1 MANVIGSPSRYVQGR
16 GELAHLYEHCEKYGK
31 DLFVLVSA
39 SGKKRVEGKIAQSVE
54 GTGAKVVYE
63 TFNGECSQKEID
75 RVVEVFKASGCSV
88 VVGIGG
94 GKIDDT
100 AKAAAYYAGAPV
112 VIVPT
117 IASTDA
123 PCSALSVIYTD
134 EGVFDR
140 YLFLPANP
148 TVVLVDTDIVAAAPP
163 ACWCPAWATH
173 WPLTLRP
180 GPARPPVHPTVWAAS
195 DAGRHEPG
203 LVHETLLA
211 DGLKAKLA
219 VERHVCTTA
228 VENVIEANTYLSGVG
243 FESGGL
249 AGAHAIH
256 NGLTAIPETHSL
268 YHGEKV
274 AFGTLV
280 QLVLENAPLEELEEV
295 LEFCTEVGLPTTLA
309 DLGVE
314 NPTQEQLMEV
324 AEAGLRRRRHP
335 AQHALPG
342 GRRQRIRS
350 HSGGGRAGQILHRL
364 LSKMRFYGGFPVL
377 GKLLFVYS
385 GRNLESVVQQCHL
398 TNRNCSYILRT
409 KEEYGG
415 QNGPQNGGNNDKSL
429 AVGGAGDRH
438 NLRHDQP
445 GVGHGVPDSKKDE
458 RGDAAHL
465 SGLCSRCNDCGFGVE
480 PADSG
485 Y

>member
-39 SGKKRVEGKIAQSVE
+39 SGKKRVEAKIAQSVE
-54 GTGAKVVYE
+54 GTGANVVYE

-75 RVVEVFKASGCSV
+75 RVVEAFKASGCSV

-94 GKIDDT
+94 GKIHDT

-148 TVVLVDTDIVAAAPP
+148 TVVLVDTDIVAAAPARLLVSGMGDALATYFEAR
-163 ACWCPAWATH
+163 ACQASGASNCVGGKV
-173 WPLTLRP
+173 TLAAMSL
-180 GPARPPVHPTVWAAS
+180 AR
-195 DAGRHEPG
+195 
-203 LVHETLLA
+203 LCYETLLA

-219 VERHVCTTA
+219 VERHVCTKA

-324 AEAGLRRRRHP
+324 AKLAC
-335 AQHALPG
+335 ADADT
-342 GRRQRIRS
+342 
-350 HSGGGRAGQILHRL
+350 LHN
-364 LSKMRFYGGFPVL
+364 MPFPVDADSVYAAILAADEL
-377 GKLLFVYS
+377 GKYY
-385 GRNLESVVQQCHL
+385 
-398 TNRNCSYILRT
+398 T
-409 KEEYGG
+409 
-415 QNGPQNGGNNDKSL
+415 
-429 AVGGAGDRH
+429 
-438 NLRHDQP
+438 
-445 GVGHGVPDSKKDE
+445 
-458 RGDAAHL
+458 
-465 SGLCSRCNDCGFGVE
+465 DC
-480 PADSG
+480 
-485 Y
+485 

>member
-54 GTGAKVVYE
+54 GTDAKVVYE

-75 RVVEVFKASGCSV
+75 RVVEAFKASGCSV

-94 GKIDDT
+94 GKIHDT

-134 EGVFDR
+134 EGVFER

-148 TVVLVDTDIVAAAPP
+148 TVVLVDTDIVAAAPARLLVSGMGDALATYFEAR
-163 ACWCPAWATH
+163 ACQASGASNCVGGKV
-173 WPLTLRP
+173 TLAAMSL
-180 GPARPPVHPTVWAAS
+180 AR
-195 DAGRHEPG
+195 
-203 LVHETLLA
+203 LCYETLLA

-219 VERHVCTTA
+219 VERHVCSKA

-324 AEAGLRRRRHP
+324 AKLAC
-335 AQHALPG
+335 ADADT
-342 GRRQRIRS
+342 
-350 HSGGGRAGQILHRL
+350 LHN
-364 LSKMRFYGGFPVL
+364 MPFPVDAESVYAAILAADEL
-377 GKLLFVYS
+377 GKYY
-385 GRNLESVVQQCHL
+385 
-398 TNRNCSYILRT
+398 T
-409 KEEYGG
+409 
-415 QNGPQNGGNNDKSL
+415 
-429 AVGGAGDRH
+429 
-438 NLRHDQP
+438 
-445 GVGHGVPDSKKDE
+445 
-458 RGDAAHL
+458 
-465 SGLCSRCNDCGFGVE
+465 DC
-480 PADSG
+480 
-485 Y
+485 

>member
-75 RVVEVFKASGCSV
+75 RVVEAFKASGCSV

-94 GKIDDT
+94 GKIHDT

-134 EGVFDR
+134 EGVFER

-148 TVVLVDTDIVAAAPP
+148 TVVLVDTDIVAAAPARLLVSGMGDALATYFEAR
-163 ACWCPAWATH
+163 ACQASGASNCVGGKV
-173 WPLTLRP
+173 TLAAMSL
-180 GPARPPVHPTVWAAS
+180 AR
-195 DAGRHEPG
+195 
-203 LVHETLLA
+203 LCYETLLA

-219 VERHVCTTA
+219 VERHVCTKA

-324 AEAGLRRRRHP
+324 AKLAC
-335 AQHALPG
+335 ADADT
-342 GRRQRIRS
+342 
-350 HSGGGRAGQILHRL
+350 LHN
-364 LSKMRFYGGFPVL
+364 MPFPVDADSVYAAILAADEL
-377 GKLLFVYS
+377 GKYY
-385 GRNLESVVQQCHL
+385 
-398 TNRNCSYILRT
+398 T
-409 KEEYGG
+409 
-415 QNGPQNGGNNDKSL
+415 
-429 AVGGAGDRH
+429 
-438 NLRHDQP
+438 
-445 GVGHGVPDSKKDE
+445 
-458 RGDAAHL
+458 
-465 SGLCSRCNDCGFGVE
+465 DC
-480 PADSG
+480 
-485 Y
+485 

>member
-39 SGKKRVEGKIAQSVE
+39 SGKKRVEAKIAQSVE
-54 GTGAKVVYE
+54 GTGAKVVHE

-75 RVVEVFKASGCSV
+75 RVVEAFKASGCSV

-94 GKIDDT
+94 GKIHDT

-134 EGVFDR
+134 EGVFER

-148 TVVLVDTDIVAAAPP
+148 TVVLVDTDIVAAAPARLLVSGMGDALATYFEAR
-163 ACWCPAWATH
+163 ACQASGASNCVCGKV
-173 WPLTLRP
+173 TLAAMSL
-180 GPARPPVHPTVWAAS
+180 AR
-195 DAGRHEPG
+195 
-203 LVHETLLA
+203 LCYETLLA

-219 VERHVCTTA
+219 VERHVCTKA

-309 DLGVE
+309 DLSVE

-324 AEAGLRRRRHP
+324 AKLAC
-335 AQHALPG
+335 ADADT
-342 GRRQRIRS
+342 
-350 HSGGGRAGQILHRL
+350 LHN
-364 LSKMRFYGGFPVL
+364 MPFPVDADSVYAAILAADEL
-377 GKLLFVYS
+377 GKYY
-385 GRNLESVVQQCHL
+385 
-398 TNRNCSYILRT
+398 T
-409 KEEYGG
+409 
-415 QNGPQNGGNNDKSL
+415 
-429 AVGGAGDRH
+429 
-438 NLRHDQP
+438 
-445 GVGHGVPDSKKDE
+445 
-458 RGDAAHL
+458 
-465 SGLCSRCNDCGFGVE
+465 DC
-480 PADSG
+480 
-485 Y
+485 

>member
-31 DLFVLVSA
+31 DLFVLVST

-63 TFNGECSQKEID
+63 IFNGECSQKEID
-75 RVVEVFKASGCSV
+75 RVVEAFKASGCSV

-94 GKIDDT
+94 GKIHDT

-148 TVVLVDTDIVAAAPP
+148 TVVLVDTDIVAAAPARLLVSGMGDALATYFEAR
-163 ACWCPAWATH
+163 ACQASGASNCVGGKV
-173 WPLTLRP
+173 TLAAMSL
-180 GPARPPVHPTVWAAS
+180 AR
-195 DAGRHEPG
+195 
-203 LVHETLLA
+203 LCYETLLS

-219 VERHVCTTA
+219 VERHVCTKA

-324 AEAGLRRRRHP
+324 AKLAC
-335 AQHALPG
+335 ADADT
-342 GRRQRIRS
+342 
-350 HSGGGRAGQILHRL
+350 LHN
-364 LSKMRFYGGFPVL
+364 MPFPVDADSVYAAILAADEL
-377 GKLLFVYS
+377 GKYY
-385 GRNLESVVQQCHL
+385 
-398 TNRNCSYILRT
+398 T
-409 KEEYGG
+409 
-415 QNGPQNGGNNDKSL
+415 
-429 AVGGAGDRH
+429 
-438 NLRHDQP
+438 
-445 GVGHGVPDSKKDE
+445 
-458 RGDAAHL
+458 
-465 SGLCSRCNDCGFGVE
+465 DC
-480 PADSG
+480 
-485 Y
+485 

>member
-75 RVVEVFKASGCSV
+75 RVVEAFKASGCSV

-94 GKIDDT
+94 GKIHDT

-148 TVVLVDTDIVAAAPP
+148 TVVLVDTDIVAAAPARLLVSGMGDALATYFEAR
-163 ACWCPAWATH
+163 ACQASGASNCVGGKV
-173 WPLTLRP
+173 TLAAMSL
-180 GPARPPVHPTVWAAS
+180 AR
-195 DAGRHEPG
+195 
-203 LVHETLLA
+203 LCYETLLA

-295 LEFCTEVGLPTTLA
+295 MEFCTEVGLPTTLA

-324 AEAGLRRRRHP
+324 AKLAC
-335 AQHALPG
+335 ADADT
-342 GRRQRIRS
+342 
-350 HSGGGRAGQILHRL
+350 LHN
-364 LSKMRFYGGFPVL
+364 MPFPVDADSVYAAILAADEL
-377 GKLLFVYS
+377 GKYY
-385 GRNLESVVQQCHL
+385 
-398 TNRNCSYILRT
+398 T
-409 KEEYGG
+409 
-415 QNGPQNGGNNDKSL
+415 
-429 AVGGAGDRH
+429 
-438 NLRHDQP
+438 
-445 GVGHGVPDSKKDE
+445 
-458 RGDAAHL
+458 
-465 SGLCSRCNDCGFGVE
+465 DC
-480 PADSG
+480 
-485 Y
+485 

>member
-39 SGKKRVEGKIAQSVE
+39 SGKKRVEDKIARSVE

-75 RVVEVFKASGCSV
+75 RVVEAFKASGCSL

-94 GKIDDT
+94 GKIHDT

-134 EGVFDR
+134 EGVFER

-148 TVVLVDTDIVAAAPP
+148 TVVLVDTDIVAAAPARLLVSGMGDALATYFEAR
-163 ACWCPAWATH
+163 ACQASGASNCVGGKV
-173 WPLTLRP
+173 TLAAMSL
-180 GPARPPVHPTVWAAS
+180 AR
-195 DAGRHEPG
+195 
-203 LVHETLLA
+203 LCYETLLA

-219 VERHVCTTA
+219 VERHVCTKA

-324 AEAGLRRRRHP
+324 AKLAC
-335 AQHALPG
+335 ADADT
-342 GRRQRIRS
+342 
-350 HSGGGRAGQILHRL
+350 LHN
-364 LSKMRFYGGFPVL
+364 MPFPVDADSVYAAILAADEL
-377 GKLLFVYS
+377 GKYY
-385 GRNLESVVQQCHL
+385 
-398 TNRNCSYILRT
+398 T
-409 KEEYGG
+409 
-415 QNGPQNGGNNDKSL
+415 
-429 AVGGAGDRH
+429 
-438 NLRHDQP
+438 
-445 GVGHGVPDSKKDE
+445 
-458 RGDAAHL
+458 
-465 SGLCSRCNDCGFGVE
+465 DC
-480 PADSG
+480 
-485 Y
+485 

>member
-1 MANVIGSPSRYVQGR
+1 MAKIIGSPSRYVQGA
-16 GELAHLYEHCEKYGK
+16 GELSHLREHVALLGK
-31 DLFVLVSA
+31 NLFILTSP
-39 SGKKRVEGKIAQSVE
+39 SGRGRVEGKIAKSLE
-54 GTGAKVVYE
+54 GSDAKAVYE
-63 TFNGECSQKEID
+63 VFNGECCMTEINRIKAAFD
-75 RVVEVFKASGCSV
+75 ASGCDLI
-88 VVGIGG
+88 VGIGG
-94 GKIDDT
+94 GKIHDT
-100 AKAAAYYAGAPV
+100 AKAAAYYSKVPV

-148 TVVLVDTDIVAAAPP
+148 TVVLVDTDIVAAAPARLLVSGMGDALATYFEAR
-163 ACWCPAWATH
+163 ACQASGASNCVGGKV
-173 WPLTLRP
+173 TLAAMSL
-180 GPARPPVHPTVWAAS
+180 AR
-195 DAGRHEPG
+195 
-203 LVHETLLA
+203 LCYETLLA

-219 VERHVCTTA
+219 VERHGCTKA

-324 AEAGLRRRRHP
+324 AKLAC
-335 AQHALPG
+335 ADADT
-342 GRRQRIRS
+342 
-350 HSGGGRAGQILHRL
+350 LHN
-364 LSKMRFYGGFPVL
+364 MPFPVDADSVYAAILAADEL
-377 GKLLFVYS
+377 GKYY
-385 GRNLESVVQQCHL
+385 
-398 TNRNCSYILRT
+398 T
-409 KEEYGG
+409 
-415 QNGPQNGGNNDKSL
+415 
-429 AVGGAGDRH
+429 
-438 NLRHDQP
+438 
-445 GVGHGVPDSKKDE
+445 
-458 RGDAAHL
+458 
-465 SGLCSRCNDCGFGVE
+465 DC
-480 PADSG
+480 
-485 Y
+485 

>member
-54 GTGAKVVYE
+54 GTDAMVVYE

-75 RVVEVFKASGCSV
+75 RVVEAFKASGCSV

-94 GKIDDT
+94 GKIHDT

-134 EGVFDR
+134 EGVFER

-148 TVVLVDTDIVAAAPP
+148 TVVLVDTDIVAAAPARLLVSGMGDALATYFEAR
-163 ACWCPAWATH
+163 ACQASGASNCVGGKV
-173 WPLTLRP
+173 TLAAMSL
-180 GPARPPVHPTVWAAS
+180 AR
-195 DAGRHEPG
+195 
-203 LVHETLLA
+203 LCYETLLA

-219 VERHVCTTA
+219 VERHVCSKA

-324 AEAGLRRRRHP
+324 AKLAC
-335 AQHALPG
+335 ADADT
-342 GRRQRIRS
+342 
-350 HSGGGRAGQILHRL
+350 LHN
-364 LSKMRFYGGFPVL
+364 MPFPVDAESVYAAILAADEL
-377 GKLLFVYS
+377 GKYY
-385 GRNLESVVQQCHL
+385 
-398 TNRNCSYILRT
+398 T
-409 KEEYGG
+409 
-415 QNGPQNGGNNDKSL
+415 
-429 AVGGAGDRH
+429 
-438 NLRHDQP
+438 
-445 GVGHGVPDSKKDE
+445 
-458 RGDAAHL
+458 
-465 SGLCSRCNDCGFGVE
+465 DC
-480 PADSG
+480 
-485 Y
+485 

>member
-1 MANVIGSPSRYVQGR
+1 MANVIGSPSRYVPGR
-16 GELAHLYEHCEKYGK
+16 GELAHRYEHCEKYGK

-75 RVVEVFKASGCSV
+75 RVVEAFKASGCSV

-94 GKIDDT
+94 GKIHDT

-112 VIVPT
+112 AIVPT

-148 TVVLVDTDIVAAAPP
+148 TVVLVDTDIVAAAPARLLVSGMGDALATYFEAR
-163 ACWCPAWATH
+163 ACQASGASNCVGGKV
-173 WPLTLRP
+173 TLAAMSL
-180 GPARPPVHPTVWAAS
+180 AR
-195 DAGRHEPG
+195 
-203 LVHETLLA
+203 LCYETLLA

-324 AEAGLRRRRHP
+324 AKLAC
-335 AQHALPG
+335 ADADT
-342 GRRQRIRS
+342 
-350 HSGGGRAGQILHRL
+350 LHN
-364 LSKMRFYGGFPVL
+364 MPFPVDADSVYAAILAADEL
-377 GKLLFVYS
+377 GKYY
-385 GRNLESVVQQCHL
+385 
-398 TNRNCSYILRT
+398 T
-409 KEEYGG
+409 
-415 QNGPQNGGNNDKSL
+415 
-429 AVGGAGDRH
+429 
-438 NLRHDQP
+438 
-445 GVGHGVPDSKKDE
+445 
-458 RGDAAHL
+458 
-465 SGLCSRCNDCGFGVE
+465 DC
-480 PADSG
+480 
-485 Y
+485 

>member
-39 SGKKRVEGKIAQSVE
+39 SGKKRVEAKIAQSVE

-75 RVVEVFKASGCSV
+75 RVVEAFKASGCSV

-94 GKIDDT
+94 GKIHDT

-148 TVVLVDTDIVAAAPP
+148 TVVLVDTDIVAAAPARLLVSGMGDALATYFEAR
-163 ACWCPAWATH
+163 ACQASGASNCVGGKV
-173 WPLTLRP
+173 TLAAMSL
-180 GPARPPVHPTVWAAS
+180 AR
-195 DAGRHEPG
+195 
-203 LVHETLLA
+203 LCYETLLA

-219 VERHVCTTA
+219 VERHVCTKA

-324 AEAGLRRRRHP
+324 AKLAC
-335 AQHALPG
+335 ADADT
-342 GRRQRIRS
+342 
-350 HSGGGRAGQILHRL
+350 LHN
-364 LSKMRFYGGFPVL
+364 MPFPVDADSVYAAILAADEL
-377 GKLLFVYS
+377 GKYY
-385 GRNLESVVQQCHL
+385 
-398 TNRNCSYILRT
+398 T
-409 KEEYGG
+409 
-415 QNGPQNGGNNDKSL
+415 
-429 AVGGAGDRH
+429 
-438 NLRHDQP
+438 
-445 GVGHGVPDSKKDE
+445 
-458 RGDAAHL
+458 
-465 SGLCSRCNDCGFGVE
+465 DC
-480 PADSG
+480 
-485 Y
+485 

>member
-39 SGKKRVEGKIAQSVE
+39 SGKKRVEAKIAQSVE
-54 GTGAKVVYE
+54 GTGAKGVYE

-75 RVVEVFKASGCSV
+75 RVVEAFKASGCSV

-94 GKIDDT
+94 GKIHDT

-148 TVVLVDTDIVAAAPP
+148 TVVLVDTDIVAAAPARLLVSGMGDALATYFEAR
-163 ACWCPAWATH
+163 ACQASGASNCVGGKV
-173 WPLTLRP
+173 TLAAMSL
-180 GPARPPVHPTVWAAS
+180 AR
-195 DAGRHEPG
+195 
-203 LVHETLLA
+203 LCYETLLA

-219 VERHVCTTA
+219 VERHVCTKA

-324 AEAGLRRRRHP
+324 AKLAC
-335 AQHALPG
+335 ADADT
-342 GRRQRIRS
+342 
-350 HSGGGRAGQILHRL
+350 LHN
-364 LSKMRFYGGFPVL
+364 MPFPVDADSVYAAILAADEL
-377 GKLLFVYS
+377 GKYY
-385 GRNLESVVQQCHL
+385 
-398 TNRNCSYILRT
+398 T
-409 KEEYGG
+409 
-415 QNGPQNGGNNDKSL
+415 
-429 AVGGAGDRH
+429 
-438 NLRHDQP
+438 
-445 GVGHGVPDSKKDE
+445 
-458 RGDAAHL
+458 
-465 SGLCSRCNDCGFGVE
+465 DC
-480 PADSG
+480 
-485 Y
+485 

>member
-39 SGKKRVEGKIAQSVE
+39 SGKKRVEAKIAQSVE

-75 RVVEVFKASGCSV
+75 RVVEAFKASGCSV

-94 GKIDDT
+94 GKIHDT

-148 TVVLVDTDIVAAAPP
+148 TVVLVDTDIVAAAPARLLVSGMGDALATYFEAR
-163 ACWCPAWATH
+163 ACQ
-173 WPLTLRP
+173 
-180 GPARPPVHPTVWAAS
+180 AS
-195 DAGRHEPG
+195 DASNCVGGKVTLAAMSLAR
-203 LVHETLLA
+203 LCYETLLA

-219 VERHVCTTA
+219 VERHVCTKA

-324 AEAGLRRRRHP
+324 AKLAC
-335 AQHALPG
+335 ADADT
-342 GRRQRIRS
+342 
-350 HSGGGRAGQILHRL
+350 LHN
-364 LSKMRFYGGFPVL
+364 MPFPVDAESVYAAILAADEL
-377 GKLLFVYS
+377 GKYY
-385 GRNLESVVQQCHL
+385 
-398 TNRNCSYILRT
+398 T
-409 KEEYGG
+409 
-415 QNGPQNGGNNDKSL
+415 
-429 AVGGAGDRH
+429 
-438 NLRHDQP
+438 
-445 GVGHGVPDSKKDE
+445 
-458 RGDAAHL
+458 
-465 SGLCSRCNDCGFGVE
+465 DC
-480 PADSG
+480 
-485 Y
+485 

>member
-54 GTGAKVVYE
+54 GTDAKVVYE

-75 RVVEVFKASGCSV
+75 RVVEAFKASGCSV

-94 GKIDDT
+94 GKIHDT
-100 AKAAAYYAGAPV
+100 TKAAAYYAGAPV

-134 EGVFDR
+134 EGVFER

-148 TVVLVDTDIVAAAPP
+148 TVVLVDTDIVAAAPARLLVSGMGDALATYFEAR
-163 ACWCPAWATH
+163 ACQASGASNCVGGKV
-173 WPLTLRP
+173 TLAAMSL
-180 GPARPPVHPTVWAAS
+180 AR
-195 DAGRHEPG
+195 
-203 LVHETLLA
+203 LCYETLLA

-219 VERHVCTTA
+219 VERHVCTKA

-324 AEAGLRRRRHP
+324 AKLAC
-335 AQHALPG
+335 ADADT
-342 GRRQRIRS
+342 
-350 HSGGGRAGQILHRL
+350 LHN
-364 LSKMRFYGGFPVL
+364 MPFPV
-377 GKLLFVYS
+377 
-385 GRNLESVVQQCHL
+385 
-398 TNRNCSYILRT
+398 
-409 KEEYGG
+409 
-415 QNGPQNGGNNDKSL
+415 D
-429 AVGGAGDRH
+429 
-438 NLRHDQP
+438 
-445 GVGHGVPDSKKDE
+445 
-458 RGDAAHL
+458 
-465 SGLCSRCNDCGFGVE
+465 
-480 PADSG
+480 ADSV
-485 Y
+485 YAAILAAD

>member
-39 SGKKRVEGKIAQSVE
+39 SGKKRVEAKIAQSVE

-75 RVVEVFKASGCSV
+75 RVVEAFKASGCSV

-94 GKIDDT
+94 GKIHDT

-148 TVVLVDTDIVAAAPP
+148 TVVLVDTDIVAAAPARLLVSGMGDALATYFEAR
-163 ACWCPAWATH
+163 ACQASGASNCVGGKV
-173 WPLTLRP
+173 TLAAMSL
-180 GPARPPVHPTVWAAS
+180 AR
-195 DAGRHEPG
+195 
-203 LVHETLLA
+203 LCYETLLA

-219 VERHVCTTA
+219 VERHVCTKA

-324 AEAGLRRRRHP
+324 AKLAC
-335 AQHALPG
+335 ADADT
-342 GRRQRIRS
+342 
-350 HSGGGRAGQILHRL
+350 LHN
-364 LSKMRFYGGFPVL
+364 MHFPVDADSVYAAILAADEL
-377 GKLLFVYS
+377 GKYY
-385 GRNLESVVQQCHL
+385 
-398 TNRNCSYILRT
+398 T
-409 KEEYGG
+409 
-415 QNGPQNGGNNDKSL
+415 
-429 AVGGAGDRH
+429 
-438 NLRHDQP
+438 
-445 GVGHGVPDSKKDE
+445 
-458 RGDAAHL
+458 
-465 SGLCSRCNDCGFGVE
+465 DC
-480 PADSG
+480 
-485 Y
+485 

>member
-39 SGKKRVEGKIAQSVE
+39 SGKKRVEGKIAPSVE

-75 RVVEVFKASGCSV
+75 RVVEAFKASGCSV

-94 GKIDDT
+94 GKIHDT

-148 TVVLVDTDIVAAAPP
+148 TVVLVDTDIVAAAPARLLVSGMGDALATYFEAR
-163 ACWCPAWATH
+163 ACQASGASNCVGGKV
-173 WPLTLRP
+173 TLAAMSL
-180 GPARPPVHPTVWAAS
+180 AR
-195 DAGRHEPG
+195 
-203 LVHETLLA
+203 LCYETLLA

-324 AEAGLRRRRHP
+324 AKLAC
-335 AQHALPG
+335 ADADT
-342 GRRQRIRS
+342 
-350 HSGGGRAGQILHRL
+350 LHN
-364 LSKMRFYGGFPVL
+364 MPFPVDADSVYAAILAADEL
-377 GKLLFVYS
+377 GKYY
-385 GRNLESVVQQCHL
+385 
-398 TNRNCSYILRT
+398 T
-409 KEEYGG
+409 
-415 QNGPQNGGNNDKSL
+415 
-429 AVGGAGDRH
+429 
-438 NLRHDQP
+438 
-445 GVGHGVPDSKKDE
+445 
-458 RGDAAHL
+458 
-465 SGLCSRCNDCGFGVE
+465 DC
-480 PADSG
+480 
-485 Y
+485 

>member
-39 SGKKRVEGKIAQSVE
+39 SGKKRVEAKIAQSVE

-75 RVVEVFKASGCSV
+75 RVVEAFKASGCSV

-94 GKIDDT
+94 GKIHDT

-134 EGVFDR
+134 EGVFER

-148 TVVLVDTDIVAAAPP
+148 TVVLVDTDIVAAAPARLLVSGMGDALATYFEAR
-163 ACWCPAWATH
+163 ACQASGASNCVGGKV
-173 WPLTLRP
+173 TLAAMSL
-180 GPARPPVHPTVWAAS
+180 AR
-195 DAGRHEPG
+195 
-203 LVHETLLA
+203 LCYETLLA

-219 VERHVCTTA
+219 VERHVCTKA

-314 NPTQEQLMEV
+314 HPTQEQLMEV
-324 AEAGLRRRRHP
+324 AKLAC
-335 AQHALPG
+335 ADADT
-342 GRRQRIRS
+342 
-350 HSGGGRAGQILHRL
+350 LHN
-364 LSKMRFYGGFPVL
+364 MPFPVDADSVYAAILAADEL
-377 GKLLFVYS
+377 GKYY
-385 GRNLESVVQQCHL
+385 
-398 TNRNCSYILRT
+398 T
-409 KEEYGG
+409 
-415 QNGPQNGGNNDKSL
+415 
-429 AVGGAGDRH
+429 
-438 NLRHDQP
+438 
-445 GVGHGVPDSKKDE
+445 
-458 RGDAAHL
+458 
-465 SGLCSRCNDCGFGVE
+465 DC
-480 PADSG
+480 
-485 Y
+485 

>member
-54 GTGAKVVYE
+54 GTDAKVVYE

-75 RVVEVFKASGCSV
+75 RVVEAFKVSGCSV

-94 GKIDDT
+94 GKIHDT

-134 EGVFDR
+134 EGVFER

-148 TVVLVDTDIVAAAPP
+148 TVVLVDTDIVAAAPARLLVSGMGDALATYFEAR
-163 ACWCPAWATH
+163 ACQASGASNCVGGKV
-173 WPLTLRP
+173 TL
-180 GPARPPVHPTVWAAS
+180 AAMS
-195 DAGRHEPG
+195 LAS
-203 LVHETLLA
+203 LCYETLLA

-219 VERHVCTTA
+219 VERHVCTKA

-324 AEAGLRRRRHP
+324 AKLAC
-335 AQHALPG
+335 ADADT
-342 GRRQRIRS
+342 
-350 HSGGGRAGQILHRL
+350 LHN
-364 LSKMRFYGGFPVL
+364 MPFPVDAESVYAAILAADEL
-377 GKLLFVYS
+377 GKYY
-385 GRNLESVVQQCHL
+385 
-398 TNRNCSYILRT
+398 T
-409 KEEYGG
+409 
-415 QNGPQNGGNNDKSL
+415 
-429 AVGGAGDRH
+429 
-438 NLRHDQP
+438 
-445 GVGHGVPDSKKDE
+445 
-458 RGDAAHL
+458 
-465 SGLCSRCNDCGFGVE
+465 DC
-480 PADSG
+480 
-485 Y
+485 

>member
-75 RVVEVFKASGCSV
+75 RVVEAFKASGCSV

-94 GKIDDT
+94 GKIHDT

-148 TVVLVDTDIVAAAPP
+148 TVVLVDTDIVAAAPARLLVSGMGDALATYFEAR
-163 ACWCPAWATH
+163 ACQASGASNCVGGKV
-173 WPLTLRP
+173 TLAAMSL
-180 GPARPPVHPTVWAAS
+180 AR
-195 DAGRHEPG
+195 
-203 LVHETLLA
+203 LCYETLLA

-324 AEAGLRRRRHP
+324 AKLACADADTLHNMP
-335 AQHALPG
+335 IPVDADSVYA
-342 GRRQRIRS
+342 
-350 HSGGGRAGQILHRL
+350 AILAADE
-364 LSKMRFYGGFPVL
+364 L
-377 GKLLFVYS
+377 GKYY
-385 GRNLESVVQQCHL
+385 
-398 TNRNCSYILRT
+398 T
-409 KEEYGG
+409 
-415 QNGPQNGGNNDKSL
+415 
-429 AVGGAGDRH
+429 
-438 NLRHDQP
+438 
-445 GVGHGVPDSKKDE
+445 
-458 RGDAAHL
+458 
-465 SGLCSRCNDCGFGVE
+465 DC
-480 PADSG
+480 
-485 Y
+485 